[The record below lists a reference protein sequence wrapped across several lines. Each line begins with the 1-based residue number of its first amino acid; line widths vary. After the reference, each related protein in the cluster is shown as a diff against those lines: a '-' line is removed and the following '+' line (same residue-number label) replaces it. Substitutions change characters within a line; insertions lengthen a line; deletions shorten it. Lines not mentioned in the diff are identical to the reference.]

1 MSAPPNVTKP
11 AMVAMTATT
20 NRMINQR
27 GKSFSFG
34 VAANLF
40 RKMALPVQPRSKHG
54 QNKMTKTPAICVFCG
69 ASFGDKPLFAAVAV
83 AMGVGIA
90 GLGAKFVFG
99 GGGPGLMGEAAR
111 GARDAGGTV
120 EGILPGFLRD
130 MEPPLDAGEDTEI
143 VPDLFVRKRE
153 MIARSD
159 AFVTLPGG
167 LGTYDEFFEVLTA
180 AQLGVHAKPII
191 LVNVDGYFDAL
202 DAMIRGSIA
211 RGFARDTVLALY
223 QVADSADDAL
233 ARLKTALK
241 L

>member
-1 MSAPPNVTKP
+1 MDNIP
-11 AMVAMTATT
+11 
-20 NRMINQR
+20 
-27 GKSFSFG
+27 
-34 VAANLF
+34 
-40 RKMALPVQPRSKHG
+40 
-54 QNKMTKTPAICVFCG
+54 MTKMPAICVFCG
-69 ASFGDKPLFAAVAV
+69 ASFGDSPVFRTVAT
-83 AMGVGIA
+83 AMGAGIA
-90 GLGAKFVFG
+90 GLGARFIFG

-130 MEPPLDAGEDTEI
+130 MEPPLAVGEETEI

-180 AQLGVHAKPII
+180 AQLGVHAKPIV
-191 LVNVDGYFDAL
+191 LVNVDGYFDPL

-211 RGFARDTVLALY
+211 RGFARDAVLELY
-223 QVADSADDAL
+223 QVADGADDAL
-233 ARLKTALK
+233 ARLKAALR